1 MEKDYY
7 SVLGVSKDSSQPEIK
22 KAYRKLALKYH
33 PDKNQGNVDAEKK
46 FKEISEAYHTLSDKE
61 SKYQYDN
68 IFDKFF
74 PDNKELMTNIY
85 KIIKNK
91 KYTTSMLQKWF
102 ITYLDEPKE
111 LLENVKLFEELINVT
126 SDKDYNMFN

>member
-1 MEKDYY
+1 MRIDKIIKFTYC
-7 SVLGVSKDSSQPEIK
+7 SQ
-22 KAYRKLALKYH
+22 
-33 PDKNQGNVDAEKK
+33 
-46 FKEISEAYHTLSDKE
+46 
-61 SKYQYDN
+61 YQYDN

-111 LLENVKLFEELINVT
+111 LLNNVNLFEELINVT
-126 SDKDYNMFN
+126 SDKDYNMFT